1 MNVFTFASIRK
12 IWDFMVVLLESFT
25 EKEEKKKGGKGKKK
39 GKAKKRHKQKV
50 RIGK

>member
-1 MNVFTFASIRK
+1 

-39 GKAKKRHKQKV
+39 GKAKKVTSRK
-50 RIGK
+50 